1 MKNNLYNINY
11 NRVLPSLQLDYKID
25 CNEFISEN
33 DISITLHKI
42 IERIDVSKYIDLS
55 VKHKTYDP
63 ITIFEVILLSYV
75 KKPNCSLREMEE
87 NCKKDVDFIYLTGGR
102 MPTHQT
108 FKRFFD
114 DSLKGNINDIFYEI
128 NKLIEKDLCID
139 TDNLYIDG
147 TKIEANANKRTFVWM
162 KGTRKNREKCWKS
175 TEEEIKE
182 LNIYFKE
189 ESIDKDFSL
198 LKPMDVMY
206 LYCEIMEFLK
216 ELIDDKKIKIVY
228 GKGRKK
234 HRLQKFYEKF
244 GEYAKRMFTYQM
256 HEDIAGE
263 RNSFSKTD
271 PDATFM
277 HMKYDYYNHTNVFKP
292 GYNIQMGICDE
303 FIRHIYV
310 SSDANDIKTY
320 IPFMEEYYKI
330 YGAYPKR
337 TPADAGYGSYDNY
350 MYCKDHNIELY
361 MKFNTYEKE
370 KKKVTDKN
378 RFKNYNIT
386 EKDGEYF
393 CPEGFRFKE
402 VNRYINIKGIYP
414 KENIQY
420 KNNNCQSC
428 PSRSKCTS
436 SKYSQR
442 TLYVSPEY
450 NKQKREV
457 QKNLSTEDGL
467 NYMKKRSSQAEG
479 VFGIIKE
486 DYGYDR
492 LHRRGKS
499 NVETEIFLVGIA
511 FNIRKYHQKTVMDKR
526 KSDKP
531 RS

>member
-1 MKNNLYNINY
+1 MQKQLHTVNY
-11 NRVLPSLQLDYKID
+11 NRVTPSLQLDYKFE
-25 CNEFISEN
+25 CSSFISED
-33 DISITLHKI
+33 DIFITLHKI
-42 IERIDVSKYIDLS
+42 IERIDVSKYVDLS
-55 VKHKTYDP
+55 VKNKSYDP
-63 ITIFEVILLSYV
+63 ITLFETTLLSYV
-75 KKPNCSLREMEE
+75 NNPNCSLRDMER
-87 NCKKDVDFIYLTGGR
+87 NCKKDVDFIYLMEGET
-102 MPTHQT
+102 PSHQT
-108 FKRFFD
+108 FGRFINK
-114 DSLKGNINDIFYEI
+114 SLKGNIKDIFYEI
-128 NKLIEKDLCID
+128 NKLIEKDLSID

-162 KGTRKNREKCWKS
+162 KGSENNRRKCLKL
-175 TEEEIKE
+175 TDVEIIK
-182 LNIYFKE
+182 LNEYFEE
-189 ESIDKDFSL
+189 ESINKKYSL
-198 LKPMDVMY
+198 LKPVDVMY
-206 LYCEIMEFLK
+206 LYYDIMSYLKGLIEEKEIQ
-216 ELIDDKKIKIVY
+216 IVY

-244 GEYAKRMFTYQM
+244 GEYAKRMFKYQM
-256 HEDIAGE
+256 HDDIADG

-303 FIRHIYV
+303 FIRHIYI

-320 IPFMEEYYKI
+320 IPFMEEYYQL
-330 YGAYPKR
+330 YGAHPKR

-350 MYCKDHNIELY
+350 MYCREHKIELY

-378 RFKNYNIT
+378 RYKNYNIT
-386 EKDGEYF
+386 EKDGNYF
-393 CPEGFRFKE
+393 CPEGFRFEE
-402 VNRYINIKGIYP
+402 VNRYINTKGIYP

-442 TLYVSPEY
+442 TLYVTPEY
-450 NKQKREV
+450 NKQKKEV
-457 QKNLSTEDGL
+457 QKNLSTEDGI

-511 FNIRKYHQKTVMDKR
+511 FNIRKYHQKTVLDKQ